1 MTFAMEM
8 KRLQT
13 KSHEEGREEGIK
25 ECVIKGIYL
34 TAKNM
39 LNDGMSIELVSK
51 YTHLP
56 MDDIHKLAEHQN
68 HLCLNCKCNLNA
80 I

>member
-25 ECVIKGIYL
+25 EGVIKGIYL

-51 YTHLP
+51 YTPLP

-68 HLCLNCKCNLNA
+68 HL
-80 I
+80 